1 MSWYRTRKVNHDD
14 ELEILDRGIDIP
26 VLFVQALRDA
36 ALPPHLGRSMK
47 KNIPN
52 LAIEQVDTA
61 HWALWEKP
69 EEVNDILKNWL
80 KSEVFKGTPNV
91 KL

>member
-1 MSWYRTRKVNHDD
+1 
-14 ELEILDRGIDIP
+14 
-26 VLFVQALRDA
+26 
-36 ALPPHLGRSMK
+36 MK

-61 HWALWEKP
+61 HWVLWEKP